1 MKRSRRISVIM
12 HKLLI
17 ENGLDGFTVLE
28 ARDLWLSIDKKSSNS
43 SEARKKV
50 YQAIFNF
57 EKKNWLR
64 FEGSGRDKR
73 YFQTEQFKKLPDYEA
88 INHQPRINNPIIDQ
102 DYSIL
107 LNEYNEYKGELEIVL
122 GEVNEYQSIASRFPE
137 LKSKLSPIHQQAK
150 ERAALLLGKI
160 NALTTVLQTLNTGG
174 ESC

>member
-28 ARDLWLSIDKKSSNS
+28 ARDLWLSVDKKSSNS
-43 SEARKKV
+43 NEARKKV
-50 YQAIFNF
+50 YRAIFNF
-57 EKKNWLR
+57 ERKNWLR
-64 FEGSGRDKR
+64 FEGAGREKR
-73 YFQTEQFKKLPDYEA
+73 YFQTEHFKKLPEYEA
-88 INHQPRINNPIIDQ
+88 LNHHPRINKPITDQ

-107 LNEYNEYKGELEIVL
+107 LNECNEYKGELEIVL
-122 GEVNEYQSIASRFPE
+122 GEVNEYQSIASRFPK
-137 LKSKLSPIHQQAK
+137 LKSRLAPIHQQAK

-160 NALTTVLQTLNTGG
+160 NALTTVLQTVTTGG